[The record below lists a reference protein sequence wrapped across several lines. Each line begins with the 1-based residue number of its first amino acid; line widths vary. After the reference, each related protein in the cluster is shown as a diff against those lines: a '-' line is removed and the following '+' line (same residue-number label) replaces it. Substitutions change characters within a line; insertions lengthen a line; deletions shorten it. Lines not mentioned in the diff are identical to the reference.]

1 MSDDLHAA
9 VGFEWSKVR
18 TLRSVLWSLAVCA
31 GLSLAFALL
40 TGVVVQHQYAD
51 KPAPSSF
58 DPVSAGFSGL
68 RLGLIGLVVFGVLVV
83 TSEYSSGTIRSSL
96 AAVPRRGVF
105 YTAKMLA
112 GGLTALA
119 VSAAAAVTSFF
130 LAQATMGDEGVSLT
144 DDGVLPAL
152 IGAVLYA
159 TLLCLFSMGVAVL
172 LRSSAI
178 SMGILVPLFF
188 TISTIL
194 TNIPGVGKVAQFL
207 PDQAGG
213 LVLYR
218 NVPDEYVLNA
228 WSGLAVLAA
237 WTACAAGAG
246 YLALRRRDA

>member
-1 MSDDLHAA
+1 MSNDLGAA
-9 VGFEWSKVR
+9 VGFEWSKAR
-18 TLRSVLWSLAVCA
+18 TVRSVPWSLAVCV
-31 GLSLAFALL
+31 GLSLAFAVL
-40 TGVVVQHQYAD
+40 TGAVVQHQYAH

-105 YTAKMLA
+105 YAAKLLT

-119 VSAAAAVTSFF
+119 VSAVAAVTSFL
-130 LAQATMGDEGVSLT
+130 LAQATMGDESVSLT

-152 IGAVLYA
+152 FGAVLYA
-159 TLLCLFSMGVAVL
+159 TMLSVFSMAVAVL

-178 SMGILVPLFF
+178 TMGILVPLFF
-188 TISTIL
+188 TVSTIL
-194 TNIPGVGKVAQFL
+194 TNIPGVGKAAQFL

-218 NVPDEYVLNA
+218 HAPDEYVLNP

-237 WTACAAGAG
+237 WTAAAAIAG

>member
-1 MSDDLHAA
+1 MSNDLNAA

-18 TLRSVLWSLAVCA
+18 TLRSLPWSLVVCVV
-31 GLSLAFALL
+31 LSLAYAVL
-40 TGVVVQHQYAD
+40 TGAVVQHQYAD

-58 DPVSAGFSGL
+58 DPISAGFSGL

-105 YTAKMLA
+105 YTAKMLT
-112 GGLTALA
+112 GGLTAAA
-119 VSAAAAVTSFF
+119 VSVAATFTSFL
-130 LAQATMGDEGVSLT
+130 LAQATMGDESVSLT

-159 TLLCLFSMGVAVL
+159 TMLCLFSMGVAVL

-178 SMGILVPLFF
+178 AMGILVPLFF
-188 TISTIL
+188 TLSTIL
-194 TNIPGVGKVAQFL
+194 TNVPGVGKVAQFL

-218 NVPDEYVLNA
+218 HAPEEYVLNA
-228 WSGLAVLAA
+228 WSGLAVLAG
-237 WTACAAGAG
+237 WTACAAIAG

>member
-1 MSDDLHAA
+1 MSNDLNAA

-18 TLRSVLWSLAVCA
+18 TLRSMSWSLVLCIV
-31 GLSLAFALL
+31 LSLAFAVL
-40 TGVVVQHQYAD
+40 TGVVVQHQYAH

-58 DPVSAGFSGL
+58 DPISAGFSGL
-68 RLGLIGLVVFGVLVV
+68 RLGLVGLVVFGVLVV

-105 YTAKMLA
+105 YAAKMLT

-119 VSAAAAVTSFF
+119 VSSAAAVTSFL
-130 LAQATMGDEGVSLT
+130 LAQATMGDESVSIT
-144 DDGVLPAL
+144 DGGVLPAL
-152 IGAVLYA
+152 IGAVLY
-159 TLLCLFSMGVAVL
+159 TTMLCLFSMGVAVL

-178 SMGILVPLFF
+178 TMGILVPLFF
-188 TISTIL
+188 TVSTIL

-218 NVPDEYVLNA
+218 HAPEGYVLNA
-228 WSGLAVLAA
+228 WSGLAVLAV
-237 WTACAAGAG
+237 WTACSAAAG